1 MLQLYRHNHLK
12 GFMQATNNTK
22 PQCSSHII
30 IMLTYVKTVTYFPP
44 FGAIF
49 STSSTPPFFAH
60 TPLTFL
66 AQRKEANHPE
76 PSLDRSMSLQFIML
90 EEGGVPSGHT
100 T

>member
-1 MLQLYRHNHLK
+1 MDRVMLQLYRHNHLK

-49 STSSTPPFFAH
+49 SKSSTPPFFAH

-66 AQRKEANHPE
+66 HYGGIDRNLAVTDRKKWWALWFYGQINLP
-76 PSLDRSMSLQFIML
+76 
-90 EEGGVPSGHT
+90 T
-100 T
+100 